1 MLFGLYRPITR
12 LGLLLDELLAV
23 TATSRAPPLNLS
35 NVFILSFLYAPRP
48 FHRPFS
54 FKLGALRPWICNA
67 RKILH
72 RAFDNC
78 IFHCY
83 IGILIFY
90 RFGIFLFRVMQ
101 VSRKL
106 VIRGLSCNLCLFTVY
121 GFL

>member
-67 RKILH
+67 RKISH

-78 IFHCY
+78 IFRCY
-83 IGILIFY
+83 VEILIFY
-90 RFGIFLFRVMQ
+90 RFGIFLFRVMR
-101 VSRKL
+101 VSRML
-106 VIRGLSCNLCLFTVY
+106 IVCRLFCNLCLSY
-121 GFL
+121 SFLYL